1 MAKQSSKYV
10 FGLEDK
16 NISKLARIQKLIDD
30 VQDGKNNND
39 NEYYQTCS
47 YKQPDH
53 LLFLHSDD
61 IIRLLEKNGRLLN
74 KSAILF

>member
-47 YKQPDH
+47 YSQPGTYLKDKP
-53 LLFLHSDD
+53 SKPSKP
-61 IIRLLEKNGRLLN
+61 E
-74 KSAILF
+74 

>member
-47 YKQPDH
+47 Y
-53 LLFLHSDD
+53 
-61 IIRLLEKNGRLLN
+61 I
-74 KSAILF
+74 